1 MRHRWSAI
9 SPEAELRSAGQT
21 GRLPL
26 RKNKKRDRQFGP
38 FGFGVRGCLFNVD
51 GLAVGIKASLDAN
64 FLAFV
69 LFQRFLMINIVGL
82 AAGVLENVLV
92 ACLGDGA
99 AKGLAVVGRWLR
111 LGIVARLAGRWL

>member
-1 MRHRWSAI
+1 MASEALQRNVGPDALVWAAAGQS
-9 SPEAELRSAGQT
+9 SEAELLSAGQT

-26 RKNKKRDRQFGP
+26 PKNKKRDRQFGP
-38 FGFGVRGCLFNVD
+38 FGFGVRVCLFNVD

-69 LFQRFLMINIVGL
+69 LFQRFLMINIIGL

-92 ACLGDGA
+92 A
-99 AKGLAVVGRWLR
+99 
-111 LGIVARLAGRWL
+111 

>member
-26 RKNKKRDRQFGP
+26 RKNKKGVGPYVKKKRDRQFGP
-38 FGFGVRGCLFNVD
+38 FSFGVRVCLFNVD

-82 AAGVLENVLV
+82 AAGVLENVL
-92 ACLGDGA
+92 
-99 AKGLAVVGRWLR
+99 LA
-111 LGIVARLAGRWL
+111 

>member
-1 MRHRWSAI
+1 MNVGQTPSSRRRGKARRQLVGDQSWSRV
-9 SPEAELRSAGQT
+9 RSAWQT
-21 GRLPL
+21 GRLPQ

-82 AAGVLENVLV
+82 AAGVLKNVLV
-92 ACLGDGA
+92 A
-99 AKGLAVVGRWLR
+99 
-111 LGIVARLAGRWL
+111 

>member
-1 MRHRWSAI
+1 MRHRWWAS

-26 RKNKKRDRQFGP
+26 PKNKKRDRQFGP
-38 FGFGVRGCLFNVD
+38 LSFGGRDCLVNVD
-51 GLAVGIKASLDAN
+51 ELADVIKASLDAN

-69 LFQRFLMINIVGL
+69 LLQRFLMINIVGL

-92 ACLGDGA
+92 A
-99 AKGLAVVGRWLR
+99 
-111 LGIVARLAGRWL
+111 

>member
-1 MRHRWSAI
+1 MTI
-9 SPEAELRSAGQT
+9 SVQCDTAGRRSVLKPSFT
-21 GRLPL
+21 RLGRRGVCPY
-26 RKNKKRDRQFGP
+26 KKKRDRQFGP
-38 FGFGVRGCLFNVD
+38 FTFGVRVCLFNVD

-92 ACLGDGA
+92 A
-99 AKGLAVVGRWLR
+99 
-111 LGIVARLAGRWL
+111 

>member
-9 SPEAELRSAGQT
+9 SPETELRSAGQT

-26 RKNKKRDRQFGP
+26 RKNKKKRDRQFGP
-38 FGFGVRGCLFNVD
+38 FTFGVRVCLFNVD

-82 AAGVLENVLV
+82 AAGVLENVL
-92 ACLGDGA
+92 
-99 AKGLAVVGRWLR
+99 LA
-111 LGIVARLAGRWL
+111 

>member
-1 MRHRWSAI
+1 MLRDSRLPKLKTNSCLPPTRHRWSAI

-38 FGFGVRGCLFNVD
+38 FTFGVRVCLFNVD

-82 AAGVLENVLV
+82 AAGVLENVL
-92 ACLGDGA
+92 
-99 AKGLAVVGRWLR
+99 LA
-111 LGIVARLAGRWL
+111 